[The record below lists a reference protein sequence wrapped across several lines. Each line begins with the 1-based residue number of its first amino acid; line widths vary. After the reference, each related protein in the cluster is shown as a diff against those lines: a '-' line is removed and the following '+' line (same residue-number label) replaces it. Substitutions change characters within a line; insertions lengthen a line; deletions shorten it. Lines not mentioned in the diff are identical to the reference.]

1 MSRSF
6 HAKSAP
12 GRYAP
17 AVVLHL
23 GPSALEV
30 SRALGRRGVS
40 VYGLDT
46 RLDIGAYSR
55 YLRPLLCADP
65 RRAAEALCD
74 SLIGLAREL
83 TRRPVLMP
91 LGDDWALYVSDH
103 RSRLSPH
110 YSFVQSPAA
119 LLASLTDKAETY
131 DLARRHGLDVARHV
145 VVADVSDLERAG
157 AEVGYP
163 CFLKPARSP
172 DWAQPEARAVL
183 GQTKLLC
190 ARTPSSLRAA
200 FERARPFAERHV
212 VQELVPG
219 PDTDNY
225 YVVCYVDA
233 KGGPRARFV
242 HRKLLMRP
250 PGRGVGCLIES
261 VRDDGLAARGM
272 DFLLALGHLGLGGLE
287 FKRDP
292 RDGRLKLLDL
302 NPRWG
307 IGDSLA
313 AACGIDMAWLYYLD
327 CLGMDLDVA
336 SDYRAGVKWVQMR
349 SYLRAAWMA
358 RRQGQVGIVRSIL
371 NLRGELHHS
380 VFALDDLRPTAWALG
395 DMLAGRLSRG
405 PQSVAAAGRAIPRSR
420 RDANG
425 RTSGG
430 GDGR

>member
-1 MSRSF
+1 MSSPHTISLRNDCCQ
-6 HAKSAP
+6 
-12 GRYAP
+12 P

-30 SRALGRRGVS
+30 CRALGRRGVP
-40 VYGLDT
+40 VFGLDT

-55 YLRPLLCADP
+55 YCRGRLCADP
-65 RRAAEALCD
+65 RRAPAELCD

-83 TRRPVLMP
+83 PKRPVLMP
-91 LGDDWALYVSDH
+91 LGDDWAVFVSDH
-103 RSRLSPH
+103 RSRLEPH
-110 YSFVQSPAA
+110 YRFVQSSPS

-131 DLARRHGLDVARHV
+131 DLAHRHGLDVPRHL
-145 VVADVSDLERAG
+145 VVADVSDLERVA

-172 DWAQPEARAVL
+172 DWAQPEARAAL
-183 GQTKLLC
+183 GQTKLVW
-190 ARTPSSLRAA
+190 ARDPSSLRAA
-200 FERARPFAERHV
+200 FERARPFARRHV
-212 VQELVPG
+212 VQELIPG

-233 KGGPRARFV
+233 KGAPRARFA

-261 VRDDGLAARGM
+261 VHHDALAALAM
-272 DFLLALGHLGLGGLE
+272 DFLLALGHLGLAGLE

-313 AACGIDMAWLYYLD
+313 AVCGIDIAWLYYLD
-327 CLGMDLDVA
+327 CLGLDFQV
-336 SDYRAGVKWVQMR
+336 SSRYRSGVKWVQMR
-349 SYLRAAWMA
+349 SYLRAAWIA
-358 RRQGQVGIVRSIL
+358 HRQRHVGLVRSLL

-380 VFALDDLRPTAWALG
+380 VLALDDLRPTAWTLG
-395 DMLAGRLSRG
+395 DMLVGRLSRQPQHTPVAGQDIPG
-405 PQSVAAAGRAIPRSR
+405 PARQANRRVPDR
-420 RDANG
+420 RD
-425 RTSGG
+425 R
-430 GDGR
+430 R